1 MKNIEV
7 EFRFKVEDEEKINNF
22 LKRLTFVKRKTQND
36 IYFDTPLG
44 DFYKKGIFM
53 RNRNN
58 KSLDFKFNLE
68 DIENKHEECE
78 EFSFSLPISEN
89 DLEKI
94 NRVCK
99 IIGLESLMTANL
111 EDFLK
116 TNNLKELVIIDKTRD
131 VYRDGIFSFCLDDIK
146 GFGKFL
152 EIETML
158 DDDKNLES
166 LKKTML
172 QKISTLNPKL
182 LPIGYI
188 ELFIKEKDFN
198 LYKQGRFLLE
208 EDN

>member
-7 EFRFKVEDEEKINNF
+7 EFRFKIEDEEKINNF
-22 LKRLTFVKRKTQND
+22 LKNLTFVKRKIQND
-36 IYFDTPLG
+36 IYFDTPSG
-44 DFYKKGIFM
+44 DFYKRGIFM

-94 NRVCK
+94 NRVCE
-99 IIGLESLMTANL
+99 IIGLKSLMAANL
-111 EDFLK
+111 ENFLK
-116 TNNLKELVIIDKTRD
+116 TNNLKEFVIIDKTRD
-131 VYRDGIFSFCLDDIK
+131 VYRDGIFNFCLDDIK
-146 GFGKFL
+146 SFGKFL

-158 DDDKNLES
+158 DNDTNLES

-172 QKISTLNPKL
+172 QRISALNPKI

-198 LYKQGRFLLE
+198 LYKQGRYLLE